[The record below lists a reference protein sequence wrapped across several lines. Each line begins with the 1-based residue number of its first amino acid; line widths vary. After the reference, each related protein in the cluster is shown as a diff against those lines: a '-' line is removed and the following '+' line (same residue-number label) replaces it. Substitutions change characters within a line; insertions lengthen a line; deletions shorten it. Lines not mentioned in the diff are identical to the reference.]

1 MQLSERLQAV
11 ADFVTPQSRL
21 ADVGTD
27 HAYVPIYLAEKKII
41 TRAIAMDVVDGPL
54 QRARENIAAHRLEA
68 VIETRKSDG
77 LEALKPGEAD
87 TVVIAGMGGLL
98 ICRILEQGREVAD
111 TVREWV
117 LEPQSDTDKV
127 RQYLLDHAYTI
138 RDEHMVL
145 EDGKYYPILKA
156 YTGKQEVEENSDETP
171 YSAVELLYGRYLLRK
186 KHPALR
192 QYLEKEILTYRKLL
206 KNLSGA
212 PGERARAREQEV
224 AKCLALA
231 EQALQMAG
239 GGSGGL

>member
-171 YSAVELLYGRYLLRK
+171 YSAVELLYGRYL
-186 KHPALR
+186 
-192 QYLEKEILTYRKLL
+192 EKEILTYRKLL

-239 GGSGGL
+239 GGSDGL